1 MGSETYDEATAGK
14 VVFLKMFA
22 PWCGHCRKMAP
33 DWNTLMEEFKD
44 SETQLIADVDCTA
57 EGKPICDAN
66 GVTGFPTL
74 KYGDPY
80 DLQDYKKDRD
90 LDSLRRFI
98 QEDLK
103 PVCSPS
109 NLDLCDD
116 DKKKEIEAL
125 FALDHA
131 ALEEKIATES
141 KKLDEA
147 EKKFKAQVEELQA
160 KYRKFMTEKQE
171 SVKASG
177 LRLMKSVAAANNDDD
192 DDDNDD
198 DDDDDDDNDEGDDD
212 DDDDNDE
219 K

>member
-1 MGSETYDEATAGK
+1 MG
-14 VVFLKMFA
+14 
-22 PWCGHCRKMAP
+22 RKMAP

-147 EKKFKAQVEELQA
+147 EELKANYVKL
-160 KYRKFMTEKQE
+160 MTEKEE

-192 DDDNDD
+192 DDVVVVDD
-198 DDDDDDDNDEGDDD
+198 DDDDDDDND
-212 DDDDNDE
+212 NDE
-219 K
+219 

>member
-1 MGSETYDEATAGK
+1 MG
-14 VVFLKMFA
+14 
-22 PWCGHCRKMAP
+22 
-33 DWNTLMEEFKD
+33 
-44 SETQLIADVDCTA
+44 
-57 EGKPICDAN
+57 
-66 GVTGFPTL
+66 

-90 LDSLRRFI
+90 LDSLRKFI

-103 PVCSPS
+103 PLCSPS

-160 KYRKFMTEKQE
+160 NYVKFHSEKEE

-177 LRLMKSVAAANNDDD
+177 LGLMKSVAAANNDDD
-192 DDDNDD
+192 DDDVVAVDE
-198 DDDDDDDNDEGDDD
+198 DDDDDDDNY
-212 DDDDNDE
+212 
-219 K
+219 